1 MRLIIR
7 GALPCVLLLAVSSA
21 HAGIDRVSVQL
32 DHADYTDGFGKR
44 DVQTVDVAGR
54 SGDESPRVF

>member
-7 GALPCVLLLAVSSA
+7 GALPCALLLAVSSA

-44 DVQTVDVAGR
+44 DVQTVEIGR
-54 SGDESPRVF
+54 ASCRERV